1 MTIQSQ
7 ITTKL
12 TSLQASIDK
21 LSLRERL
28 LVFSTVLM
36 VFGSVWYLS
45 LMEPL
50 TQRAANSR
58 TEIESLQARIET
70 ANRSLEDQVLQISG
84 SGTEYQDRFTRV
96 QRRIDAINESLGDY
110 ASELIDPA
118 EMARV
123 MEGVLKEQSKL
134 RLIRIRNLRPEALS
148 ASADSRTATFYKH
161 GLEIEFEG
169 SYSACLDYL
178 QEIENLPWRFYWQ
191 VLELEVLEYPR
202 NRVRL
207 EVSTL
212 SLDEE
217 WIGA

>member
-12 TSLQASIDK
+12 TSLQASVDK

-36 VFGSVWYLS
+36 LFASVWYLS

-58 TEIESLQARIET
+58 TEIQSLQARIET
-70 ANRSLEDQVLQISG
+70 ANRSLDDQVLQISG
-84 SGTEYQDRFTRV
+84 SGTEYQDRFARV

-134 RLIRIRNLRPEALS
+134 RLIRIRNLSPEALS
-148 ASADSRTATFYKH
+148 AEADSRSATFYKH

-169 SYSACLDYL
+169 SYQACLDYL

-207 EVSTL
+207 EVGTL
-212 SLDEE
+212 SLNEE

>member
-1 MTIQSQ
+1 MIMKSQ
-7 ITTKL
+7 LLTTL
-12 TSLQASIDK
+12 TSLQASVDK

-28 LVFSTVLM
+28 LVFATVLM
-36 VFGSVWYLS
+36 LFGSVWYLS
-45 LMEPL
+45 LMQPL
-50 TQRAANSR
+50 TQRATNSR
-58 TEIESLQARIET
+58 TEIQSAQAQIAT

-84 SGTEYQDRFTRV
+84 TGTEYQDRFARV
-96 QRRIDAINESLGDY
+96 QRRIDEINENLGDY

-123 MEGVLKEQSKL
+123 LEGVLKEQSKL
-134 RLIRIRNLRPEALS
+134 RLIRIRNLSPEALS

-169 SYSACLDYL
+169 SFVACQEYL

-202 NRVRL
+202 NRIRL

>member
-1 MTIQSQ
+1 MTLQSQ
-7 ITTKL
+7 MTTKL
-12 TSLQASIDK
+12 TSLRASVDK

-36 VFGSVWYLS
+36 LFGSVWYLGF
-45 LMEPL
+45 MEPL
-50 TQRAANSR
+50 TQRAASSR

-134 RLIRIRNLRPEALS
+134 RLIRIRNLSPESLS

-169 SYSACLDYL
+169 SYQACLDYL

>member
-7 ITTKL
+7 ISTKL
-12 TSLQASIDK
+12 TSLQASVDK

-36 VFGSVWYLS
+36 LMGSVWYLS

-84 SGTEYQDRFTRV
+84 SGTEYQDRFTSV
-96 QRRIDAINESLGDY
+96 QRRIDAINDSLGDY

-118 EMARV
+118 EMSRV

-134 RLIRIRNLRPEALS
+134 RLIRIRNLSPEALS

-169 SYSACLDYL
+169 SYKACLDYL

>member
-7 ITTKL
+7 ITTRL
-12 TSLQASIDK
+12 TSLQASVDK

-28 LVFSTVLM
+28 LVFSTILM
-36 VFGSVWYLS
+36 LFGSVWYLS

-50 TQRAANSR
+50 TQRATNSR
-58 TEIESLQARIET
+58 TEIEALQARIET

-110 ASELIDPA
+110 ASELVDPA

-134 RLIRIRNLRPEALS
+134 RLIRIRNLSPEALS

>member
-12 TSLQASIDK
+12 TSLQASVDR

-36 VFGSVWYLS
+36 LFGSVWYLS

-58 TEIESLQARIET
+58 TEIQSLQARIET

-84 SGTEYQDRFTRV
+84 SGTEYQDRFARV

-134 RLIRIRNLRPEALS
+134 RLIRIRNLSPEALS
-148 ASADSRTATFYKH
+148 AEADSRSATFYKH

-169 SYSACLDYL
+169 SYQACLDYL

-191 VLELEVLEYPR
+191 ILELEVLEYPR

-207 EVSTL
+207 EVGTL
-212 SLDEE
+212 SLNEE

>member
-7 ITTKL
+7 ITTRL
-12 TSLQASIDK
+12 ASLQASVDK

-28 LVFSTVLM
+28 LVFATVIM

-84 SGTEYQDRFTRV
+84 SGTAYQDRFTSV

-123 MEGVLKEQSKL
+123 MEGVLKEQSRL

-161 GLEIEFEG
+161 GLQIEFEG
-169 SYSACLDYL
+169 SYQACVDYL

>member
-1 MTIQSQ
+1 MT
-7 ITTKL
+7 TLK
-12 TSLQASIDK
+12 SLRASVDK

-28 LVFSTVLM
+28 LVFATVLM
-36 VFGSVWYLS
+36 VCGSVWYLS
-45 LMEPL
+45 LMQPL
-50 TQRAANSR
+50 AQRATNSR
-58 TEIESLQARIET
+58 TEIEELQVRIET

-84 SGTEYQDRFTRV
+84 TGTEYQDRFARV
-96 QRRIDAINESLGDY
+96 QRRIDEINENLGDY

-123 MEGVLKEQSKL
+123 MEGVLKEQSRL
-134 RLIRIRNLRPEALS
+134 RLIRIRNLSPEALS
-148 ASADSRTATFYKH
+148 ASSDSRSATFYKH

-191 VLELEVLEYPR
+191 VLELEVLDYPR
-202 NRVRL
+202 NRIRL

>member
-1 MTIQSQ
+1 MTLQRQ
-7 ITTKL
+7 IKTKL
-12 TSLQASIDK
+12 TALRAQVDK

-28 LVFSTVLM
+28 LVFATVVML
-36 VFGSVWYLS
+36 FGSVWYLS
-45 LMEPL
+45 LIEPL

-58 TEIESLQARIET
+58 TEIEALQARIQT

-84 SGTEYQDRFTRV
+84 SGTEYQDRFSRV

-123 MEGVLKEQSKL
+123 MEGVLREQSKL
-134 RLIRIRNLRPEALS
+134 RLIRIRNLSPEALS

-161 GLEIEFEG
+161 GIEIEFEG

-202 NRVRL
+202 NKVRL

-212 SLDEE
+212 SLNKE

>member
-1 MTIQSQ
+1 MTLQIQ
-7 ITTKL
+7 IKTKL
-12 TSLQASIDK
+12 AALRSHVDK

-28 LVFSTVLM
+28 LVFATVVML
-36 VFGSVWYLS
+36 FGSVWYLS
-45 LMEPL
+45 LIEPL

-58 TEIESLQARIET
+58 TEIEALQARIQT

-84 SGTEYQDRFTRV
+84 SGTEYQDRFSRV
-96 QRRIDAINESLGDY
+96 QRRIDAINQSLGDY
-110 ASELIDPA
+110 ASELIDPS

-123 MEGVLKEQSKL
+123 MEGVLREQSKL
-134 RLIRIRNLRPEALS
+134 RLIRIRNLSPEALS

-202 NRVRL
+202 NKVRL

-212 SLDEE
+212 SLNKE

>member
-7 ITTKL
+7 ITTRL
-12 TSLQASIDK
+12 TSLQASVDK

-36 VFGSVWYLS
+36 LFGSVWYLS

-58 TEIESLQARIET
+58 TEIQSLQARIET

-84 SGTEYQDRFTRV
+84 SGTEYQDRFARV

-134 RLIRIRNLRPEALS
+134 RLIRIRNLSPEALS
-148 ASADSRTATFYKH
+148 AEADSRSATFYKH

-169 SYSACLDYL
+169 SYQACLDYL

-207 EVSTL
+207 EVGTL
-212 SLDEE
+212 SLNEE

>member
-1 MTIQSQ
+1 MTLQSQ

-12 TSLQASIDK
+12 TSLQASVDK

-28 LVFSTVLM
+28 LVFATVLM
-36 VFGSVWYLS
+36 LFGSVWYLS

-50 TQRAANSR
+50 TQRAVNSR
-58 TEIESLQARIET
+58 TEIESLQVRIET

-84 SGTEYQDRFTRV
+84 SGTEYQDRFAGV

-148 ASADSRTATFYKH
+148 AAADSRSATFYKH

-169 SYSACLDYL
+169 SYKACLDYL

-212 SLDEE
+212 SLNEE

>member
-1 MTIQSQ
+1 MTMQSQ
-7 ITTKL
+7 ITTRL
-12 TSLQASIDK
+12 TSLRASVDK

-28 LVFSTVLM
+28 LVFSTALM
-36 VFGSVWYLS
+36 LFGSVWYLGF
-45 LMEPL
+45 MEPL

-58 TEIESLQARIET
+58 TEIEALQARIET

-84 SGTEYQDRFTRV
+84 SGTEYQDRFTSV
-96 QRRIDAINESLGDY
+96 QRRIDAINENLGDY

-118 EMARV
+118 EMSRV
-123 MEGVLKEQSKL
+123 MEGVLNEQSRL

-169 SYSACLDYL
+169 SYQACLDYL

>member
-7 ITTKL
+7 ITTRL
-12 TSLQASIDK
+12 ASLQASVDK

-28 LVFSTVLM
+28 LVFATVIR

-84 SGTEYQDRFTRV
+84 SGTAYQDRFTSV

-123 MEGVLKEQSKL
+123 MEGVLKEQSRL

-161 GLEIEFEG
+161 GLQIEFEG
-169 SYSACLDYL
+169 SYQACVDYL

>member
-1 MTIQSQ
+1 MTLQTKIK
-7 ITTKL
+7 TKL
-12 TSLQASIDK
+12 TALRAHVDK

-28 LVFSTVLM
+28 LVFATVVMLS
-36 VFGSVWYLS
+36 GSVWYLS
-45 LMEPL
+45 LIEPL

-58 TEIESLQARIET
+58 TEIEALQARIDT

-84 SGTEYQDRFTRV
+84 SGTEYQDRFSQV

-123 MEGVLKEQSKL
+123 MEGVLREQSKL
-134 RLIRIRNLRPEALS
+134 RLIRIRNLSPEALS

-169 SYSACLDYL
+169 SYGACLDYL

-212 SLDEE
+212 SLNKE

>member
-12 TSLQASIDK
+12 TSLQASVDK

-36 VFGSVWYLS
+36 LFGAVWYLS

-58 TEIESLQARIET
+58 TEIQSLQARIET

-84 SGTEYQDRFTRV
+84 SGTEYQDRFARV

-134 RLIRIRNLRPEALS
+134 RLIRIRNLSPEALS
-148 ASADSRTATFYKH
+148 AAADSRTATFYKH

-169 SYSACLDYL
+169 SYQACLDYL

-207 EVSTL
+207 EVGTL
-212 SLDEE
+212 SLNEE

>member
-7 ITTKL
+7 IKTKL
-12 TSLQASIDK
+12 TSLQASVDK

-36 VFGSVWYLS
+36 LFGSVWYLS

-58 TEIESLQARIET
+58 TEIQSLQARIET

-84 SGTEYQDRFTRV
+84 SGTEYQDRFARV

-134 RLIRIRNLRPEALS
+134 RLIRIRNLSPEALS
-148 ASADSRTATFYKH
+148 ATADSRSATFYKH

-169 SYSACLDYL
+169 SYQACLDYL

-207 EVSTL
+207 EVGTL
-212 SLDEE
+212 SLNEE

>member
-1 MTIQSQ
+1 M
-7 ITTKL
+7 L
-12 TSLQASIDK
+12 
-21 LSLRERL
+21 
-28 LVFSTVLM
+28 
-36 VFGSVWYLS
+36 FGSVWYLS

-58 TEIESLQARIET
+58 TEIQSLQARIET

-84 SGTEYQDRFTRV
+84 SGTEYQDRFARV

-134 RLIRIRNLRPEALS
+134 RLIRIRNLSPEALS
-148 ASADSRTATFYKH
+148 AEADSRSATFYKH

-169 SYSACLDYL
+169 SYQACLDYL

-191 VLELEVLEYPR
+191 ILELEVLEYPR

-207 EVSTL
+207 EVGTL
-212 SLDEE
+212 SLNEE

>member
-1 MTIQSQ
+1 
-7 ITTKL
+7 
-12 TSLQASIDK
+12 
-21 LSLRERL
+21 
-28 LVFSTVLM
+28 
-36 VFGSVWYLS
+36 
-45 LMEPL
+45 
-50 TQRAANSR
+50 
-58 TEIESLQARIET
+58 
-70 ANRSLEDQVLQISG
+70 
-84 SGTEYQDRFTRV
+84 
-96 QRRIDAINESLGDY
+96 
-110 ASELIDPA
+110 
-118 EMARV
+118 
-123 MEGVLKEQSKL
+123 MEGVLKEQSRL

-161 GLEIEFEG
+161 GLQIEFEG
-169 SYSACLDYL
+169 SYQACLDYL

>member
-12 TSLQASIDK
+12 TSLQASVDK

-36 VFGSVWYLS
+36 LFGSVWYLS

-58 TEIESLQARIET
+58 TEIQSLQGRIET

-84 SGTEYQDRFTRV
+84 SGTEYQDRFARV
-96 QRRIDAINESLGDY
+96 QRRIDAINVSLGDY

-134 RLIRIRNLRPEALS
+134 RLIRIRNLSPEALS
-148 ASADSRTATFYKH
+148 AEADSRSATFYKH

-169 SYSACLDYL
+169 SYQACLDYL

-207 EVSTL
+207 EVGTL
-212 SLDEE
+212 SLNEE

>member
-1 MTIQSQ
+1 MTATAQ

-12 TSLQASIDK
+12 AALRASVDK

-28 LVFSTVLM
+28 LVFATIIMLS
-36 VFGSVWYLS
+36 GSVWYLS
-45 LMEPL
+45 LIEPL
-50 TQRAANSR
+50 TQRAANSQ
-58 TEIESLQARIET
+58 TEIEALQARIQT

-84 SGTEYQDRFTRV
+84 SGTEYQDRFSRV

-110 ASELIDPA
+110 ATELIDPA

-123 MEGVLKEQSKL
+123 MEGVLREQSKL
-134 RLIRIRNLRPEALS
+134 RLIRIRNLSPEALS

-169 SYSACLDYL
+169 SYKACLDYL

-191 VLELEVLEYPR
+191 VLELEVLEYPQ

>member
-1 MTIQSQ
+1 MTLQKQ
-7 ITTKL
+7 IKTRL
-12 TSLQASIDK
+12 TALRAHVDK

-28 LVFSTVLM
+28 LVFATVIMLS
-36 VFGSVWYLS
+36 GSVWYLS
-45 LMEPL
+45 LIEPL
-50 TQRAANSR
+50 TQRAATSR
-58 TEIESLQARIET
+58 TEIEALQARIET

-84 SGTEYQDRFTRV
+84 SGTEYQDRFSRV

-123 MEGVLKEQSKL
+123 MEGVLREQSKL
-134 RLIRIRNLRPEALS
+134 RLIRIRNLSPEALS

-207 EVSTL
+207 KVSTL
-212 SLDEE
+212 SLNKE

>member
-1 MTIQSQ
+1 MIMKSQ
-7 ITTKL
+7 LLTTL
-12 TSLQASIDK
+12 TSLQASVDK

-28 LVFSTVLM
+28 LVFATVLM
-36 VFGSVWYLS
+36 LFGSVWYLS
-45 LMEPL
+45 LMQPL
-50 TQRAANSR
+50 TQRATNSR
-58 TEIESLQARIET
+58 TEIQSAQAQIAT

-84 SGTEYQDRFTRV
+84 TGTEYQDRFARV
-96 QRRIDAINESLGDY
+96 QRRIDEINENLGDY

-123 MEGVLKEQSKL
+123 LEGVLKEQSKL
-134 RLIRIRNLRPEALS
+134 RLIRIRNLSPEALS
-148 ASADSRTATFYKH
+148 AAADSRTATFYKH

-169 SYSACLDYL
+169 SFVACQEYL

-202 NRVRL
+202 NRIRL

>member
-12 TSLQASIDK
+12 TSLQASVDK

-28 LVFSTVLM
+28 LVFATVLM
-36 VFGSVWYLS
+36 VFGSVWYLG

-50 TQRAANSR
+50 TQRATNSR

-84 SGTEYQDRFTRV
+84 SGTEYQDRFTSV

-123 MEGVLKEQSKL
+123 MEGVLKEQSRL

-161 GLEIEFEG
+161 GLQIEFEG
-169 SYSACLDYL
+169 SYQACLDYL

>member
-12 TSLQASIDK
+12 TSLQASVDK

-36 VFGSVWYLS
+36 LFGSVWYLS

-58 TEIESLQARIET
+58 TEIQSLQARIET

-84 SGTEYQDRFTRV
+84 SGTEYQDRFARV

-134 RLIRIRNLRPEALS
+134 RLIRIRNLSPEALS
-148 ASADSRTATFYKH
+148 AEADSRSATFYKH

-169 SYSACLDYL
+169 SYQACLDYL

-207 EVSTL
+207 EVGTL
-212 SLDEE
+212 SLNEE

>member
-1 MTIQSQ
+1 MTMQSR
-7 ITTKL
+7 ITAKL
-12 TSLQASIDK
+12 TSLRASVDK

-36 VFGSVWYLS
+36 LFASVWYLGF
-45 LMEPL
+45 MEPL

-58 TEIESLQARIET
+58 TEIEALQARIET

-84 SGTEYQDRFTRV
+84 SGTEYQDRFTSV
-96 QRRIDAINESLGDY
+96 QRRIDTINESLGDY

-123 MEGVLKEQSKL
+123 MEGVLKQQSKL
-134 RLIRIRNLRPEALS
+134 RLIRLRNLSPEALS